1 MVNERMILLYVD
13 RKEIEETKDGHKET
27 IEELIE
33 LKKKLTSSS
42 IHSIVIS

>member
-1 MVNERMILLYVD
+1 MILLFLD
-13 RKEIEETKDGHKET
+13 RKEIEEAKDGHKET
-27 IEELIE
+27 SEELIE